1 MNKPLYMYVLANIL
15 PKMNILES
23 KWLCTGHIVPDEN
36 TGSLF
41 EEGQAMQKKKPV
53 SPLAQILKDYRATY
67 DLTQEK
73 LANELHID
81 VRTLRRYENG
91 ETIFTDIRELK
102 RLVTILGVEPESMGI
117 AGSLSFPFIPEQM
130 DEAIDRVW
138 SLAKE
143 TRNREALALSGNLLR
158 EADAQTRTE
167 NPVFLQRLT
176 RIYQTAGHITSITSR
191 TATVYIALQ
200 YYQKMESVARLLND
214 QTLLNIALTYQGD
227 ILRRIGNVP
236 EAVTYLE
243 AARDT
248 TPQAGVDARGNSM
261 QLLGRAYLQANNVSG
276 FERALREAEELSY
289 ALDPG
294 MKSTYGFYCLGT
306 VYEEYGKSY
315 IKLGQTQLALDYLDR
330 AEHNLPSTKLWK
342 IMLMTARAM
351 ALVHGGEIKSGVG
364 LAVEAATIIYGIQQY
379 LGLLTREAGQAST
392 VLREALDG
400 SVEY

>member
-1 MNKPLYMYVLANIL
+1 
-15 PKMNILES
+15 
-23 KWLCTGHIVPDEN
+23 VPDES

-41 EEGQAMQKKKPV
+41 EEGQAMQKKKSV

-73 LANELHID
+73 FANELHID

-91 ETIFTDIRELK
+91 ETILTDIRELR
-102 RLVTILGVEPESMGI
+102 RLATMLGVEPERMGI
-117 AGSLSFPFIPEQM
+117 ARLLSVPFMPEQI

-143 TRNREALALSGNLLR
+143 TRNREALALIGNLIQ
-158 EADAQTRTE
+158 EADTQPHTE
-167 NPVFLQRLT
+167 NPVFLQRLA
-176 RIYQTAGHITSITSR
+176 RIYQAAGHITSITSR
-191 TATVYIALQ
+191 TATVHIALQ
-200 YYQKMESVARLLND
+200 HYQKMESIARLLND

-227 ILRRIGNVP
+227 ILRRIGNIP
-236 EAVTYLE
+236 KAITYLE

-248 TPQAGVDARGNSM
+248 TPQADTEARGNSR

-276 FERALREAEELSY
+276 FERALRESEELAY
-289 ALDPG
+289 ALDPS
-294 MKSTYGFYCLGT
+294 MRSTYGFYCLGT

-330 AEHNLPSTKLWK
+330 AENNLPSTKLWE

-351 ALVHGGEIKSGVG
+351 VLVHGGEIKSGVN
-364 LAVEAATIIYGIQQY
+364 LAVEAATICHASGNNRFLERIYGIQQY
-379 LGLLTREAGQAST
+379 LDRLTREAGQAST

>member
-1 MNKPLYMYVLANIL
+1 
-15 PKMNILES
+15 MNILEN
-23 KWLCTGHIVPDEN
+23 KCLCTGHVVPDKS
-36 TGSLF
+36 TRSLV
-41 EEGQAMQKKKPV
+41 EEGQAMQKNKPV

-91 ETIFTDIRELK
+91 ETILTDIRELR
-102 RLVTILGVEPESMGI
+102 RLATILGVEPERMGL
-117 AGSLSFPFIPEQM
+117 AGLLSVPFIPEQI

-143 TRNREALALSGNLLR
+143 TRNNEALALLGKLIQ
-158 EADAQTRTE
+158 EADTQAHTE
-167 NPVFLQRLT
+167 NPILLQRLA
-176 RIYQTAGHITSITSR
+176 RIYQAAGHITSITSR
-191 TATVYIALQ
+191 TATVHIALQ
-200 YYQKMESVARLLND
+200 YYQKMESIARLLND

-227 ILRRIGNVP
+227 MLRRIGNVP
-236 EAVTYLE
+236 KAITYLE

-248 TPQAGVDARGNSM
+248 TPQADVETRGNSR

-276 FERALREAEELSY
+276 FERALREAEEFTY
-289 ALDPG
+289 AIDPG
-294 MKSTYGFYCLGT
+294 MKSTHGFYCLGT

-330 AEHNLPSTKLWK
+330 AENNLPSTKLWK
-342 IMLMTARAM
+342 IMLMTAHAM
-351 ALVHGGEIKSGVG
+351 ALVHGGEIKSGVD
-364 LAVEAATIIYGIQQY
+364 LAVEAATICHASGNNRFLERIYGIQQY
-379 LGLLTREAGQAST
+379 LGRLTREAGQAST